1 MKNKITNFQKLL
13 FLQTRYA
20 KERSVK
26 NFIKQ
31 LIASKKEGEWWDF
44 KREHHKSSLDLLHD
58 ILCLS
63 NALHPGDRY
72 LIIGVSD
79 DYELFDVKCNSPRR
93 TQADIVDLLKR
104 KNFAEN
110 NIPAISMA
118 NVTIDGN
125 ELDVIIIKNERVK
138 PYYLLGDV
146 KKERK
151 ILRSGVVYTREG
163 DTNTPIDMC
172 ANPKDVAM
180 MWRERFGLTLS
191 AEERFIDLLLEFE
204 NWRYDGISKA
214 HYSIDP
220 DYSIE
225 IEEVESNQGKY
236 WWQID
241 SFKKPYKSIYILKYR
256 DKELYKVPVL
266 HFHSE
271 NLCFPFPNI
280 EYIAYPDDQVTG
292 ITCYC
297 DLFHYVKGTIEYS
310 LLVHIRAMEIGAK
323 LTEHSLATPLRTQI
337 KPPIISLPF
346 VLFDNQN
353 ERDKAIEQLKQ
364 NIKEFKKLTEGNDEC
379 EKLFSEWAYD
389 QICGA

>member
-1 MKNKITNFQKLL
+1 MENL
-13 FLQTRYA
+13 
-20 KERSVK
+20 
-26 NFIKQ
+26 IKQ
-31 LIASKKEGEWWDF
+31 LVASKKEEEWWDF

-58 ILCLS
+58 IICLS

-72 LIIGVSD
+72 LIIGVSND
-79 DYELFDVKCNSPRR
+79 HELFDVKCNNPRR
-93 TQADIVDLLKR
+93 TQADIIDLLKR

-110 NIPAISMA
+110 NIPAISME
-118 NVTIDGN
+118 NVTIEGN
-125 ELDVIIIKNERVK
+125 ELDVITIRNNRVK
-138 PYYLLGDV
+138 PYYLVSDV
-146 KKERK
+146 KKDK
-151 ILRSGVVYTREG
+151 KTLRSGVVYTRVE

-214 HYSIDP
+214 HYSLDP

-225 IEEVESNQGKY
+225 IKGSESNQGQY

-241 SFKKPYKSIYILKYR
+241 SFETPDKSIYILKYR

-266 HFHSE
+266 RFHSE

-280 EYIAYPDDQVTG
+280 EYIAYPGDQVTD
-292 ITCYC
+292 ISCYC

-310 LLVHIRAMEIGAK
+310 MLVHIRAMEIGGK
-323 LTEHSLATPLRTQI
+323 LTENSLETPLRTQI

-346 VLFDNQN
+346 ILFDNQN

-364 NIKEFKKLTEGNDEC
+364 NINEFKKLTEGNDKC

-389 QICGA
+389 QISGA